1 VRGISSKKAHSKISK
16 NYYGYIFTA
25 PFIIIYVAFS
35 LYPLLYT
42 FYLSMTNMIVMS
54 GSNYDFV
61 GFANFRQLFEDDF
74 FVTSVANTWKI
85 WLMNFIPQL
94 GIAMLLSVWFMN
106 QRLKIRF
113 IGLWRTV
120 YYLPNLLM
128 PVAVAALYFNLF
140 HMYGPVN
147 QVLYR
152 LGIIDAPID
161 FFRSSWWTQSIVAYI
176 QWWMWFG
183 VTILYIMAGMSSISP
198 TYYEAALV
206 DGASSWKMFTN
217 ITLPLLK
224 PVLTYILV
232 TSLAG
237 GMQMFDI
244 PYLLTDGRGSPNRSI
259 MTMGILMYMR
269 FSSGKGF
276 IGAGAS
282 VAVMIFIITAI
293 SSFIIMRL
301 LKEKD

>member
-1 VRGISSKKAHSKISK
+1 MRGISSKRAHSKINK

-25 PFIIIYVAFS
+25 PFIIVYVTFS

-42 FYLSMTNMIVMS
+42 FYLSLTNMTITG
-54 GSNYDFV
+54 GSDYDFV
-61 GFANFRQLFEDDF
+61 GLANFRQLFEDDF
-74 FVTSVANTWKI
+74 FVKSVVNTWKI

-94 GIAMLLSVWFMN
+94 GIAMLLSVWFMSE
-106 QRLKIRF
+106 RLKIRF

-128 PVAVAALYFNLF
+128 PVAVATLFFNLF
-140 HMYGPVN
+140 HIYGPIN
-147 QVLYR
+147 QLAVR
-152 LGIIDAPID
+152 LGIIDTAFD
-161 FFRSSWWTQSIVAYI
+161 FFRSSGWTQSIVAFI

-206 DGASSWKMFTN
+206 DGASSWKMFTH

-224 PVLTYILV
+224 PVLMYILV

-259 MTMGILMYMR
+259 MTMGILMYMK
-269 FSSGKGF
+269 FSSGRGF

-293 SSFIIMRL
+293 SSLIIIKL